1 MKIRYTKLKKNKLL
15 KLSFLKNKIYKKTNN
30 NFLISNEILLRFK
43 QSLQII
49 YKYHINKKKILFIG
63 FPPKLNYKFNNILK
77 NTNHILISNFFW
89 INGLL
94 TNYSSCLKYYFRNQN
109 SINNLLSKIIFKF
122 NKKIDLI
129 VLLNSNYK
137 KNILNESYT
146 AKIPIIVFD
155 NFSTMFDLKSSYKII
170 GNFKFSQ
177 KNNNNNFF
185 YSIFNSIFKKAN
197 NVKPIKKT
205 EILPQQEKRNFF
217 SFIFNKNK
225 KTFNKNIRNKKW
237 KKN

>member
-1 MKIRYTKLKKNKLL
+1 MKIKYTKLKKNKLL
-15 KLSFLKNKIYKKTNN
+15 KLSFLKNKIYKKIKN
-30 NFLISNEILLRFK
+30 NFLFSNEILLRFK

-63 FPPKLNYKFNNILK
+63 FPTNSNYKFKNIFK
-77 NTNHILISNFFW
+77 NTNHVLISNFFW

-94 TNYSSCLKYYFRNQN
+94 TNYNSCLKYYVRNQN

-129 VLLNSNYK
+129 VLINSNYTE
-137 KNILNESYT
+137 NILNESYT
-146 AKIPIIVFD
+146 AKIPVIFFD
-155 NFSTMFDLKSSYKII
+155 DFSKMFDLKSSYKII

-177 KNNNNNFF
+177 KNNNDNFF
-185 YSIFNSIFKKAN
+185 YPIFNSIFKKAN
-197 NVKPIKKT
+197 NVKTIEKMK
-205 EILPQQEKRNFF
+205 ILPKQEKRNFF